1 MIQSAEP
8 HIEEILEKYKTA
20 LGIYY
25 SAYRNHVY
33 RVYNLTLQLCSAT
46 ETERDTIAVA
56 AAFHDI
62 SIWTDHTFDYLQ
74 PSIALANRYCNE
86 KSMTAQAA
94 EVATIIDN
102 HHKLTE
108 YKMNASVEAF
118 RKADL
123 IDLSFNLFT
132 YGIEKNYLR
141 RLNSTFPRN
150 GFHRFIFGNIAK
162 NIMLKPWNP
171 LPMVRV

>member
-20 LGIYY
+20 LSIYF

-33 RVYNLTLQLCSAT
+33 RVYNLTLLLYSAT
-46 ETERDTIAVA
+46 EAEKETIAVA

-62 SIWTDHTFDYLQ
+62 GIWTDHTFDYLQ
-74 PSIALANRYCNE
+74 PSIVLATKYCNE
-86 KSMTAQAA
+86 RGISFKVS

-102 HHKLTE
+102 HHKLTAF
-108 YKMNASVEAF
+108 KTNAAVEAF
-118 RKADL
+118 RRADL

-132 YGIEKNYLR
+132 YGIEKNYLN
-141 RLNSTFPRN
+141 RLNKAFPGN
-150 GFHRFIFGNIAK
+150 GFHRFIFGNIVK
-162 NIMLKPWNP
+162 SIMLKPCNP
-171 LPMVRV
+171 LPMVRL

>member
-1 MIQSAEP
+1 MIQSTEP
-8 HIEEILEKYKTA
+8 HIEEILEKYKPA
-20 LGIYY
+20 LGIYH

-46 ETERDTIAVA
+46 KAEKDTIAVA

-62 SIWTDHTFDYLQ
+62 GIWTHNTFDYLP

-86 KSMTAQAA
+86 KSMTDQVT

-102 HHKLTE
+102 HHKVTE
-108 YKMNASVEAF
+108 FKTNASVEAF

-132 YGIEKNYLR
+132 YGIEKNYLH
-141 RLNSTFPRN
+141 RLNSTFPGN

-162 NIMLKPWNP
+162 NIILAPWNP